1 MLDPAARLGVVCQRL
16 RFADSVAQAFIRDGS
31 RSDWEE
37 LVACQPVMVLT
48 RRAFSAA
55 LVPSLALAQR
65 EDIDEQVVFSAGEGE
80 YHTYRIPA
88 LLPTPTGALIAICE
102 GRRFGRGDS
111 GAIDLV
117 VKRSED
123 SGKTWSA
130 LQVVWRDG
138 GNTCGNPCPVVD
150 AGTGRVVLPMTW
162 NSGEDHGRELH
173 RGTGKGTRKVFLA
186 NSDDDGESWSAPR
199 EITAQA
205 KSPDWWWYATGPGVA
220 IQLRHGT
227 HAGRLVVPANHT
239 SERDGFAAHAI
250 LSDDG
255 GESWTR
261 SSVIAPACNESQ
273 VVELEDERLMMS
285 SRSQS
290 FTNAE
295 RTGYRSISFSSD
307 GGKTWSAPKPDPHLG
322 DPQVQ
327 ASLIRYSWPD
337 TGSAGRLLFANPA
350 PRVSRERG
358 DRIRMTVRLSQDDGR
373 TWPVRRLIH
382 QGPAAYSSLARLPDG
397 AVGLLYE
404 AGRDGPYE
412 GIRLAR
418 FSLEWLE
425 GGVA

>member
-1 MLDPAARLGVVCQRL
+1 M
-16 RFADSVAQAFIRDGS
+16 RFIWDVS
-31 RSDWEE
+31 RRGWEE
-37 LVACQPVMVLT
+37 LLACQPVMVLT

-65 EDIDEQVVFSAGEGE
+65 EGIDEQVVFSAGEGE

-88 LLPTPTGALIAICE
+88 LLPTPAGALLAFCE

-150 AGTGRVVLPMTW
+150 ARTGRVVLPMTW

-173 RGTGKGTRKVFLA
+173 RGTGKGTRKVFVA

-199 EITAQA
+199 EVTSQA

-220 IQLRHGT
+220 IQLRGGT

-273 VVELEDERLMMS
+273 VVELEDGRLMMS

-290 FTNAE
+290 FTNCGTHRVPLDLIQRRWRGDLVCAQARPTPGRSPGPGE
-295 RTGYRSISFSSD
+295 SDSVLLARHGRRRSAAVCESRAACLTRARGANPHDGPLESRRREDLACTATDSPRTGSILEL
-307 GGKTWSAPKPDPHLG
+307 GAP
-322 DPQVQ
+322 
-327 ASLIRYSWPD
+327 
-337 TGSAGRLLFANPA
+337 AGR
-350 PRVSRERG
+350 RG
-358 DRIRMTVRLSQDDGR
+358 GIALRGWQ
-373 TWPVRRLIH
+373 RRAL
-382 QGPAAYSSLARLPDG
+382 
-397 AVGLLYE
+397 
-404 AGRDGPYE
+404 
-412 GIRLAR
+412 
-418 FSLEWLE
+418 
-425 GGVA
+425 

>member
-1 MLDPAARLGVVCQRL
+1 MAHAFNRDVFRRNREDLLG
-16 RFADSVAQAFIRDGS
+16 
-31 RSDWEE
+31 
-37 LVACQPVMVLT
+37 CQPVMALT
-48 RRAFSAA
+48 RRAFSAS
-55 LVPSLALAQR
+55 LVPGLVLAQQGS
-65 EDIDEQVVFSAGEGE
+65 IDERVVFAAGEGG

-88 LLPTPTGALIAICE
+88 LLPTPTGALLAFCE
-102 GRRFGRGDS
+102 GRKLGRGDS

-123 SGKTWSA
+123 WGVTWSP
-130 LQVVWRDG
+130 LQVVWSDG
-138 GNTCGNPCPVVD
+138 ENTCGNPCPVVD
-150 AGTGRVVLPMTW
+150 TRTGRVLLPMTW
-162 NSGEDHGRELH
+162 NSGGDHGRELH
-173 RGTGKGTRKVFLA
+173 RGTGKDTRKVFVA
-186 NSDDDGESWSAPR
+186 DSDDDGENWSTAR

-220 IQLRHGT
+220 IQLRRGA
-227 HAGRLVVPANHT
+227 HAGRLVIPANHT
-239 SERDGFAAHAI
+239 SAQDGFAAHAI

-255 GESWTR
+255 GESWAR

-273 VVELEDERLMMS
+273 VVELADERLMMN

-295 RTGYRSISFSSD
+295 RTGYRSISFSTD
-307 GGKTWSAPKPDPHLG
+307 GGETWTAPRSDPHLG

-337 TGSAGRLLFANPA
+337 TGSTGRLVFANPA
-350 PRVSRERG
+350 PPVSSARGERV
-358 DRIRMTVRLSQDDGR
+358 RMTVRLSRDDGR
-373 TWPVRRLIH
+373 TWPAKRLIH

-404 AGRDGPYE
+404 AGTDGPYE

-425 GGVA
+425 GGAA